1 MHPRLAMKPKQRT
14 TKVENQPSSASESL
28 TPVDFALENRFSTQT
43 AAYYLG
49 IRSETLAR
57 WRSERRLLGVE
68 QPNFYRIGK
77 KITYL
82 KHDLDAFLLKRGRSV
97 VGDFKITL
105 TLEVA
110 WFLNNAKTIESPCT
124 KIQEHKFCAIHNRRG
139 FSRTP
144 D

>member
-1 MHPRLAMKPKQRT
+1 
-14 TKVENQPSSASESL
+14 
-28 TPVDFALENRFSTQT
+28 LENRFSTQT

-82 KHDLDAFLLKRGRSV
+82 KHDLDAFLLKRGEAS
-97 VGDFKITL
+97 L
-105 TLEVA
+105 
-110 WFLNNAKTIESPCT
+110 
-124 KIQEHKFCAIHNRRG
+124 AI
-139 FSRTP
+139 SRLR
-144 D
+144 